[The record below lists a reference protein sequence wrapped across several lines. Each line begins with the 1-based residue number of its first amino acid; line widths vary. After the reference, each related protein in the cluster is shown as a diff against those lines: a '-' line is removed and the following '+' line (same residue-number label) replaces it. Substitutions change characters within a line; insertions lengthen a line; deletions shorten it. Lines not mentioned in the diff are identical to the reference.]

1 VHTLNLFLN
10 ALMREGWANHLF
22 FDIIDVVVDLWQRK
36 GMCSLEVFS
45 DILLWINAFPHRFIK
60 LFSSMFLWLFK
71 SGMLSHTLRE
81 KAMNVKLG
89 LLILMLS
96 FWMFSVSKCLCW
108 TLASSITILKRF
120 GTFIVVITL
129 ISYFFFW
136 IISTLKR
143 LIHS

>member
-1 VHTLNLFLN
+1 VHTLNLLLN

-22 FDIIDVVVDLWQRK
+22 FDKIDVIMDLWQRK
-36 GMCSLEVFS
+36 SMCSLEVFS
-45 DILLWINAFPHRFIK
+45 NILLWINAFSHRFIK

-71 SGMLSHTLRE
+71 SGMLSHAFRK
-81 KAMNVKLG
+81 KAMNVKLR
-89 LLILMLS
+89 LFILMLS
-96 FWMFSVSKCLCW
+96 FWMFSVPKCLCW
-108 TLASSITILKRF
+108 TLTSSITILICF

-143 LIHS
+143 LILY